1 MAKKTP
7 FYQKHLE
14 WGAKI
19 VEFAGFLMPIQYKS
33 IIHEHRKVRESVGV
47 FDVSHMGEFE
57 IGGPGATDFLQFL
70 TINDVSVLE
79 PYQAQYSAMCYND
92 GGIVDDLLIYKF
104 PDRYM
109 LVVNAANI
117 EKDYNW
123 IVENA
128 PDNVEVKNISDET
141 ALLAIQGPKSIDLLL
156 KVSRDQSL
164 KSLPYYHFA
173 EGMVADVECVI
184 SRTGYTGERGYE
196 LYHSPVDSEKLWD
209 VIFEAGREF
218 EVEPVGLGA
227 RDTLRLE
234 MKYML
239 YGNDITQDTNP
250 LEAGLGWITKLDKG
264 RFIGKEALL
273 KIKEAGLKRRL
284 VCIKMKGKGVPRP
297 HYKVFKNGE
306 EIGEF
311 TSGTMS
317 PSLNVGIGL
326 AYVKQGM
333 HKSGTEVEVD
343 IRGKLFQAEIVKPPF
358 VPSRTT

>member
-1 MAKKTP
+1 MAKQTP

-14 WGAKI
+14 HGARM
-19 VEFAGFLMPIQYKS
+19 VEFAGYLMPIQYRG
-33 IIHEHRKVRESVGV
+33 IIHEHRRVRESVGV

-57 IGGPGATDFLQFL
+57 ISGSGATEFLQFL

-117 EKDYNW
+117 MKDYNW
-123 IVENA
+123 IIENA
-128 PDNVEVKNISDET
+128 PDDLSIRNISDET
-141 ALLAIQGPKSIDLLL
+141 ALLAVQGPRSLEVLL
-156 KVSRDQSL
+156 KLSKDDTISNL
-164 KSLPYYHFA
+164 AYYHFT
-173 EGMVADVECVI
+173 EGVLDDIPCVI

-196 LYHSPVDSEKLWD
+196 IYHAPEYSERLWD
-209 VIFEAGREF
+209 IVFAAGEEF
-218 EVEPVGLGA
+218 GIEPAGLGA

-234 MKYML
+234 MKYLL

-250 LEAGLGWITKLDKG
+250 LEAGLSWITKLNKD
-264 RFIGKEALL
+264 RFVGKEALL
-273 KIKEAGLKRRL
+273 KIKEKGLQRRL
-284 VCIKMKGKGVPRP
+284 VCVRMKERGIPRP
-297 HYKVFKNGE
+297 HYRLFKDGE

-311 TSGTMS
+311 TSATMS

-326 AYVKQGM
+326 AYVKQGF
-333 HKSGTEVEVD
+333 HKSGTEVEVE
-343 IRGKLFQAEIVKPPF
+343 IRGKLYKGEIVKPPF